1 MGVVSTTGLTII
13 TLEVLGSQL
22 PLDDESD
29 ERERKDEEERRGWRV
44 EEVEEEEEGS
54 RNLLERLS
62 LVEPELI
69 DRSRGKSWVE
79 LDWSESTELVFG
91 GRGYCKCVPRE

>member
-1 MGVVSTTGLTII
+1 M
-13 TLEVLGSQL
+13 
-22 PLDDESD
+22 
-29 ERERKDEEERRGWRV
+29 

-69 DRSRGKSWVE
+69 DRSRGKSCRRR
-79 LDWSESTELVFG
+79 G
-91 GRGYCKCVPRE
+91 GGAGRAGGGAGGGARRVGPNEEGDAWRDRGGAGGGARRTGGN